1 MYVYMYL
8 PYRIPVLAAV
18 CQTLTLPLS
27 GLKLPTI
34 QLPSCPAPSFTQA
47 SQTPMYRGDVFQMT
61 PGSRQTSVLALS
73 RIPQG
78 IPFTF

>member
-1 MYVYMYL
+1 MYVYL
-8 PYRIPVLAAV
+8 PYRTPALAAV
-18 CQTLTLPLS
+18 YQTLTLPLS
-27 GLKLPTI
+27 GLKLHTI
-34 QLPSCPAPSFTQA
+34 QLPNCLAPSFTQV